1 MLACLGVRV
10 QGKSEIA
17 EASFY
22 FFFAAVFF
30 AVVLFGAVFFA
41 TVCFAGVAV
50 VAAFFAT
57 FAGAAGGG
65 VADPVLKGSARCTP
79 GGFDCD
85 WAVMCSAISSV

>member
-30 AVVLFGAVFFA
+30 AVVLFGAVFLA
-41 TVCFAGVAV
+41 AVCFAGDAV
-50 VAAFFAT
+50 VAVFFAALAAT
-57 FAGAAGGG
+57 AGGG
-65 VADPVLKGSARCTP
+65 IAGPVLRGNARCIP
-79 GGFDCD
+79 GGFCCDC
-85 WAVMCSAISSV
+85 AVMCSAISSV